1 MDIKVPPFPESV
13 DDGEISSWRKK
24 EGESFSRD
32 EVLVEIETD
41 KVVLE
46 IPAPQAGT
54 LTKIT
59 VKEGAT
65 VKANQVIGTFSEGD
79 AAGAGK
85 SDAADTSKGD
95 TADASKSSSA
105 ASANKAEA
113 SASSPATKSVSKS
126 ETQSVEEEKQATPP
140 ATKHNA
146 TKYNGGGTKAGPA
159 ARRLAQE
166 KGVDLADIAKSGK
179 GGELVT
185 KQDVA
190 EFTSKSATSQYS
202 QPSQPQGIGQS
213 AVASERVQKRVQ
225 MTRLRASVAK
235 RLVESQQTAAMLT
248 TFNEVNMAPV
258 MELRSKYK
266 KQFEEKHLGTRLGFM
281 SFFVKGAVLA
291 LTKYPEVNAYIEG
304 TDIVYHSYYDVGI
317 AVSSPR
323 GLVVP
328 ILRDAQLMT
337 LVDIEQQI
345 NEYAAKAQDGKLMLE
360 ELQGG
365 TFTISNGGV
374 FGSLLST
381 PIINPPQ
388 TAILGMHKIQER
400 PVAVKGKVEILPMM
414 YLALSYDHRMID
426 GKTAVQFLS
435 AIKDF
440 LETLDL
446 FCLTCNS

>member
-65 VKANQVIGTFSEGD
+65 VKANQVIGAFSE
-79 AAGAGK
+79 
-85 SDAADTSKGD
+85 SDAVDASKSD
-95 TADASKSSSA
+95 TADASKDEGKSSSA
-105 ASANKAEA
+105 ASANKAGA

-126 ETQSVEEEKQATPP
+126 ETQSVEEEKQTKPP
-140 ATKHNA
+140 TTKHNA
-146 TKYNGGGTKAGPA
+146 TKHNGGGTKAGPA

-166 KGVDLADIAKSGK
+166 KGVDLADIAKSVK

-190 EFTSKSATSQYS
+190 EFTSKSEMSQSS
-202 QPSQPQGIGQS
+202 QPLGSGQS

-328 ILRDAQLMT
+328 ILRDAQLMN

-440 LETLDL
+440 LENPGLILLDL
-446 FCLTCNS
+446 

>member
-13 DDGEISSWRKK
+13 DDGEISAWRKK

-65 VKANQVIGTFSEGD
+65 VKANQVIGSFSE
-79 AAGAGK
+79 
-85 SDAADTSKGD
+85 SDAAAASKDD
-95 TADASKSSSA
+95 TADSSKNEEKSSSA

-113 SASSPATKSVSKS
+113 SASSPATKPVTKS
-126 ETQSVEEEKQATPP
+126 ETQATPP
-140 ATKHNA
+140 TTQH
-146 TKYNGGGTKAGPA
+146 NGGGTKAGPA

-166 KGVDLADIAKSGK
+166 KGVDLADIAKSVKGTK

-190 EFTSKSATSQYS
+190 EFTSKAQIS

-213 AVASERVQKRVQ
+213 SVASERVQKRVQ

-266 KQFEEKHLGTRLGFM
+266 KAFEEKHLGTRLGFM

-328 ILRDAQLMT
+328 ILRDAQLMN

-345 NEYAAKAQDGKLMLE
+345 NEYAGKAQDGKLMLE

-440 LETLDL
+440 LENPGLILLDL
-446 FCLTCNS
+446 

>member
-13 DDGEISSWRKK
+13 DDGEISAWRKK

-79 AAGAGK
+79 AGA
-85 SDAADTSKGD
+85 AGD
-95 TADASKSSSA
+95 TADEGKSSSA
-105 ASANKAEA
+105 ASANKAE
-113 SASSPATKSVSKS
+113 SSSPSSPSSPASKSVAKSASKS
-126 ETQSVEEEKQATPP
+126 APDSVEEKTQIPPPATNDN

-166 KGVDLADIAKSGK
+166 KGVNLADITKSAK

-190 EFTSKSATSQYS
+190 EFTSKSATSQS
-202 QPSQPQGIGQS
+202 SQPQGIGQS
-213 AVASERVQKRVQ
+213 AVANERVQKRVP
-225 MTRLRASVAK
+225 MTRLRASIAK
-235 RLVESQQTAAMLT
+235 RLVESQQTAAILT
-248 TFNEVNMAPV
+248 TFNEVNMAPI

-281 SFFVKGAVLA
+281 SFFVKGTVLA

-345 NEYAAKAQDGKLMLE
+345 NEYAVKAQDGKLMLE

-440 LETLDL
+440 LENPGLILLDL
-446 FCLTCNS
+446 

>member
-13 DDGEISSWRKK
+13 DDGEISAWRKK

-65 VKANQVIGTFSEGD
+65 VKANQVIGAFSEGD
-79 AAGAGK
+79 AGDGGASK
-85 SDAADTSKGD
+85 DDAADTSTGD
-95 TADASKSSSA
+95 AADEGKSSSA
-105 ASANKAEA
+105 ASANKAEV
-113 SASSPATKSVSKS
+113 SASSPTSKSATKSALD
-126 ETQSVEEEKQATPP
+126 SVEEKTQATSPV
-140 ATKHNA
+140 TKH
-146 TKYNGGGTKAGPA
+146 NGGGTKAGPA

-166 KGVDLADIAKSGK
+166 KGVNLADIAKSGKGIK

-190 EFTSKSATSQYS
+190 EFTSKSATSQS
-202 QPSQPQGIGQS
+202 SQPQGIGQS
-213 AVASERVQKRVQ
+213 AVANERVQKRVP
-225 MTRLRASVAK
+225 MTRLRASIAK

-248 TFNEVNMAPV
+248 TFNEVNMAPI

-266 KQFEEKHLGTRLGFM
+266 KAFEEKHLGTRLGFM
-281 SFFVKGAVLA
+281 SFFVKGTVLA

-440 LETLDL
+440 LENPGLILLDL
-446 FCLTCNS
+446 

>member
-13 DDGEISSWRKK
+13 DDGEISAWRKK

-65 VKANQVIGTFSEGD
+65 VKANQVIGTFSEGEAD
-79 AAGAGK
+79 AA
-85 SDAADTSKGD
+85 GD
-95 TADASKSSSA
+95 TADEGKSSSA
-105 ASANKAEA
+105 ASANKAET
-113 SASSPATKSVSKS
+113 SASSPASKSATKSTSKS
-126 ETQSVEEEKQATPP
+126 APASVEEDAQTTSP

-146 TKYNGGGTKAGPA
+146 TKHNGGGTKAGPA

-166 KGVDLADIAKSGK
+166 KGVNLADIAKSAKGIK

-190 EFTSKSATSQYS
+190 EFTSKSATSQS
-202 QPSQPQGIGQS
+202 SQPQGIGQS
-213 AVASERVQKRVQ
+213 AVASERVQKRVP

-248 TFNEVNMAPV
+248 TFNEVNMAPI

-266 KQFEEKHLGTRLGFM
+266 KAFEEKHLGTRLGFM
-281 SFFVKGAVLA
+281 SFFVKGTVLA

-328 ILRDAQLMT
+328 ILRDAQLMN

-440 LETLDL
+440 LENPGLILLDL
-446 FCLTCNS
+446 

>member
-13 DDGEISSWRKK
+13 DDGEISAWRKK

-65 VKANQVIGTFSEGD
+65 VKANQVIGTFSEGEAD
-79 AAGAGK
+79 AA
-85 SDAADTSKGD
+85 GD
-95 TADASKSSSA
+95 TADEGKSSSA
-105 ASANKAEA
+105 ASANKAET
-113 SASSPATKSVSKS
+113 SASSPASKSATKS
-126 ETQSVEEEKQATPP
+126 EAASVEEEKQATSP
-140 ATKHNA
+140 AIKH
-146 TKYNGGGTKAGPA
+146 NGGGTKAGPA

-166 KGVDLADIAKSGK
+166 KGVNLADIAKSAKGIK

-190 EFTSKSATSQYS
+190 EFTSKSATSQS
-202 QPSQPQGIGQS
+202 SQPQGIGQS
-213 AVASERVQKRVQ
+213 AVASERVQKRVP

-248 TFNEVNMAPV
+248 TFNEVNMAPI

-266 KQFEEKHLGTRLGFM
+266 KAFEEKHLGTRLGFM
-281 SFFVKGAVLA
+281 SFFVKGTVLA

-328 ILRDAQLMT
+328 ILRDAQLMN

-440 LETLDL
+440 LENPGLILLDL
-446 FCLTCNS
+446 

>member
-13 DDGEISSWRKK
+13 DDGEISAWRKK

-65 VKANQVIGTFSEGD
+65 VKANQVIGAFSEGD
-79 AAGAGK
+79 AGA
-85 SDAADTSKGD
+85 AGD
-95 TADASKSSSA
+95 TADEGKSSSA
-105 ASANKAEA
+105 ASANKAE
-113 SASSPATKSVSKS
+113 SSSPSSPASKS
-126 ETQSVEEEKQATPP
+126 ASKSAPDSVEEKTQTPSP

-166 KGVDLADIAKSGK
+166 KGVNLADIAKSAK

-190 EFTSKSATSQYS
+190 EFTSKSATSQS
-202 QPSQPQGIGQS
+202 SQPQGIGQS
-213 AVASERVQKRVQ
+213 AVANERVQKRVP
-225 MTRLRASVAK
+225 MTRLRASIAK
-235 RLVESQQTAAMLT
+235 RLVESQQTAAILT
-248 TFNEVNMAPV
+248 TFNEVNMAPI

-266 KQFEEKHLGTRLGFM
+266 KAFEEKHLGTRLGFM
-281 SFFVKGAVLA
+281 SFFVKGTVLA

-400 PVAVKGKVEILPMM
+400 PVAVNGKVEILPMM

-440 LETLDL
+440 LENPGLILLDL
-446 FCLTCNS
+446 